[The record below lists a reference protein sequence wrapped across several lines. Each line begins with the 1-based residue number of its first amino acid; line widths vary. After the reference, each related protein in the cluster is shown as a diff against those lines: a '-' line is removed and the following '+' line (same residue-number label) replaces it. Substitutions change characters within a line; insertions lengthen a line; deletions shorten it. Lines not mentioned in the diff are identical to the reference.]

1 MAASSR
7 STRSIAPRAPLLA
20 ALAVFAAG
28 VGWLVLGH
36 HFGALESLGVPTMQP
51 RFADARAI
59 SGASVALSQGLDP
72 LVANPGDPL
81 GRPMNYPRAWLA
93 LAWLGLAP
101 EHTPWLAL
109 AFLAVFFA
117 GLCALVPLATT
128 RASAWCLALGA
139 LSPAVWIGVERA
151 NNDLPMFGLVA
162 LAALAV
168 ARLPWL
174 AGSLIAAAATLKLFP
189 IFAVAGLAGAGP
201 RRATRLG
208 LGLAL
213 AFVVYV
219 IATRADLATIRANT
233 AHWDR
238 IGYGVTQLPH
248 LLASAHGWPESTL
261 LAVGTAL
268 LTAVVAASL
277 WLRTQARLGG
287 SPAQL
292 AAFRCGA
299 AIHVGTFCTGSHF
312 DYRLSFLLLAVP
324 QIATWLA
331 AVRGA
336 TRAVFAVLLAA
347 ILAAMWSMTWMH
359 WLRAGA
365 GAESAAML
373 GDEAIGW
380 ILVTLLILAGA
391 LTLPD
396 AVLPRRWRNA
406 RWLAAPPEPAA
417 VHDLPAAAPGDVR
430 RRQRHGATA

>member
-1 MAASSR
+1 MDASSR
-7 STRSIAPRAPLLA
+7 SAHSNALRAPLLA
-20 ALAVFAAG
+20 ALVAFVAG
-28 VGWLVLGH
+28 VGWLVLSH
-36 HFGALESLGVPTMQP
+36 QLELLESLGVPTMQP

-59 SGASVALSQGLDP
+59 SGASVTLAQGLDP
-72 LVANPGDPL
+72 LITNPGDPL
-81 GRPMNYPRAWLA
+81 GRPMNYPRAWLV

-109 AFLAVFFA
+109 AFLAAFFA

-128 RASAWCLALGA
+128 RAGAWCLALGA
-139 LSPAVWIGVERA
+139 LSPAVWLGVERA

-168 ARLPWL
+168 ARSPWF
-174 AGSLIAAAATLKLFP
+174 ASGLIAAAATLKLFP

-219 IATRADLATIRANT
+219 IATWGDLATIRANT

-238 IGYGVTQLPH
+238 IAYGVTQLPH
-248 LLASAHGWPESTL
+248 LLASENGWPASTL
-261 LAVGTAL
+261 LAIGAAL
-268 LTAVVAASL
+268 LAAVAAGSL
-277 WLRTQARLGG
+277 WLRTQVRLGG
-287 SPAQL
+287 TPAQL

-324 QIATWLA
+324 QIAAWLA
-331 AVRGA
+331 TTRGA
-336 TRAVFAVLLAA
+336 TRAGFGVTLAA
-347 ILAAMWSMTWMH
+347 ILASMWGMTWMQ
-359 WLRAGA
+359 WLRAGS
-365 GAESAAML
+365 GESVAML

-380 ILVTLLILAGA
+380 ILVALLIVAGT

-396 AVLPRRWRNA
+396 AMLPRRWRNA
-406 RWLAAPPEPAA
+406 RWLAAPVEPAV
-417 VHDLPAAAPGDVR
+417 VHELPAAPGDVR
-430 RRQRHGATA
+430 PRKRHVTTA